1 MNPHT
6 IFPVLTIDERIIGQF
21 EYHSFCSTTKF
32 IALLTNYRLL
42 TRTRETICCCRH
54 HSSYTAISLESIHRI
69 DEYSARP
76 KTILYSVLWI
86 FWLLVFIAGL
96 TLSLIIAD
104 GGSIRIIAI
113 IVSSI
118 PLLIMSIVILIIFC
132 CCVKH
137 KFIDLQGTFGSL
149 KIVLYKQEARLFE
162 ASLSEQIFQAKTRLQ
177 QTSIPMPS
185 APTYHLRNEN
195 LRMNGQMETV
205 YEY

>member
-1 MNPHT
+1 MNPNI
-6 IFPVLTIDERIIGQF
+6 IFPVLTIDERVIGQF
-21 EYHSFCSTTKF
+21 EYHSFCNTTKF
-32 IALLTNYRLL
+32 IALLTNYRLV
-42 TRTRETICCCRH
+42 TRTRVTICCWRH

-76 KTILYSVLWI
+76 KMILYSTLWI
-86 FWLLVFIAGL
+86 FWILVFIAGL
-96 TLSLIIAD
+96 TLSLTIAD
-104 GGSIRIIAI
+104 GGFIRIIGI

-118 PLLIMSIVILIIFC
+118 PLLIMSIVTLINFC
-132 CCVKH
+132 YCVKH

-149 KIVLYKQEARLFE
+149 KILLCKQQARLFE
-162 ASLSEQIFQAKTRLQ
+162 ANLSEQIFQAKIRLQ

-185 APTYHLRNEN
+185 APTYYLRNEN